1 MEEPMVLVLL
11 LAEVFMS
18 MIYHFKQV
26 GTARGVGAEA
36 RQRAGSREQTFM
48 PFLPLHAGKSGQ
60 H

>member
-1 MEEPMVLVLL
+1 MVMVLL

-36 RQRAGSREQTFM
+36 RQRSGSREQTFT
-48 PFLPLHAGKSGQ
+48 PFLPLHAGKSG
-60 H
+60 